1 MSGYDLVVVVGQSNA
16 SGTNTDFDP
25 DGIDAR
31 DGRIL
36 TYPATGPDA
45 GSIVPAREPLA
56 PIGGHPPGGMGPGGP
71 FAALLLPTLPPD
83 RHILIVTATMG
94 GTGMRRHG
102 TYAGVWLP
110 HFEFSNA
117 TNLFDAAVDH
127 LRAALAAAGSGSRIA
142 AVLWHQGESDG
153 GRSEADYAA
162 DLDTVIVELRHRV
175 PETAGAPFIAGQLPR
190 ERLAAYPD
198 HAGVDAALRRLPERM
213 ANTGCAAAPPLGH
226 VNDVTTH
233 LAATGQ
239 RILGANY
246 FAVYK
251 ALGAD

>member
-1 MSGYDLVVVVGQSNA
+1 MSGYDLVVVLGQSNA

-25 DGIDAR
+25 DGLDAR

-45 GSIVPAREPLA
+45 GTIVPAREPLA

-83 RHILIVTATMG
+83 RRILIVTATMG
-94 GTGMRRHG
+94 GTGMRGHG
-102 TYAGVWLP
+102 SYPGVWLP
-110 HFEFSNA
+110 GLQFGGA
-117 TNLFDAAVDH
+117 RNLFDAAVDH
-127 LRAALAAAGSGSRIA
+127 LRAALDAAGGGSTIT

-153 GRSEADYAA
+153 GRSEADYGA
-162 DLDTVIVELRHRV
+162 DLDRLIAELRTRV
-175 PETAGAPFIAGQLPR
+175 PEAAGAAFIAGQLPL

-198 HAGVDAALRRLPERM
+198 HAGVDAALRKLPERVV
-213 ANTGCAAAPPLGH
+213 NTGFAAAPPVGH

-246 FAVYK
+246 FAAYT
-251 ALGAD
+251 ALHAG

>member
-1 MSGYDLVVVVGQSNA
+1 VSGYDLVVVLGQSNA
-16 SGTNTDFDP
+16 SGTNTDFEP
-25 DGIDAR
+25 DGLDAR

-45 GSIVPAREPLA
+45 GTIVPAREPLA

-71 FAALLLPTLPPD
+71 FAALLLPTLPPE
-83 RHILIVTATMG
+83 RRILIVAATMG
-94 GTGMRRHG
+94 GTGMRGHG
-102 TYAGVWLP
+102 SYPGVWLP
-110 HFEFSNA
+110 GFRFGSA
-117 TNLFDAAVDH
+117 VNLFDAAVDH
-127 LRAALAAAGSGSRIA
+127 LRAALSAAGDDSSIA

-153 GRSEADYAA
+153 GRSEAAYAA
-162 DLDTVIVELRHRV
+162 DVDAVITGLRDRV
-175 PETAGAPFIAGQLPR
+175 PEAAGAPFIAGQLPL

-198 HAGVDAALRRLPERM
+198 HSGIDAALRRLPSRM
-213 ANTGCAAAPPLGH
+213 ANTGFAAAPPLGH

-246 FAVYK
+246 FAAYE
-251 ALGAD
+251 ALRTA